1 MNVTVLGA
9 GIVGICVA
17 TTLQQEGHSVTL
29 IDRDEPG
36 TGCSF
41 GNAGMIQCSSVVPLA
56 TPGVVGAVPR
66 MLLDPKQPLV
76 IRWDALAH
84 LFPFLMRFL
93 AAARPAKV
101 EEISAALATIV
112 PRAYDAYEPLLRA
125 AGAHNLVRKAGELY
139 VYKSTASFTGGGF
152 PHELRRRQGIK
163 VQDIPLKDLYDL
175 EPALARDFKHAVYL
189 PKSYQTADPLEIS
202 KALVKLFV
210 GLGGKL
216 ARETVNDIVIGP
228 DGPKYVETN
237 VARHRIDRLVL
248 AMGAYSGALARKLG
262 SPVPLRG
269 ERGYHLMLPDPG
281 VSLRTSVI
289 SGDYKFGI
297 VQMQHGIRLAG
308 TAELARLDAAPNHD
322 RARRLL
328 PLAQEI
334 LPGLGG
340 AEAKPWMGHRPSM
353 PDSLPVICRSP
364 RHRAVYFAFGH
375 GHSGLTLGAMTG
387 RIIGD
392 LVAGRTPELDIAPFD
407 VRRFG

>member
-36 TGCSF
+36 SGCSF

-84 LFPFLMRFL
+84 VFPFLMRFL

-125 AGAHNLVRKAGELY
+125 AGVHNLVRKAGELY
-139 VYKSTASFTGGGF
+139 VYKTTASFTAGRF
-152 PHELRRRQGIK
+152 PHELRRRRGIK

-189 PKSYQTADPLEIS
+189 PESYQTADPLEIS
-202 KALVKLFV
+202 KALAKLFV
-210 GLGGKL
+210 SLGGKL
-216 ARETVNDIVIGP
+216 VRETVNDIVIGP
-228 DGPKYVETN
+228 DGPEYVETN
-237 VARHRIDRLVL
+237 VAHHRIDRLVL
-248 AMGAYSGALARKLG
+248 AMGAYSGALARRLG

-269 ERGYHLMLPDPG
+269 ERGYHLMLPNPG
-281 VSLRTSVI
+281 VSLRSSVI

-328 PLAQEI
+328 PLAREI

-340 AEAKPWMGHRPSM
+340 TEAEPWMGHRPSM

-364 RHRAVYFAFGH
+364 RHRSVYFAFGH

-387 RIIGD
+387 RIIAD
-392 LVAGRTPELDIAPFD
+392 LVAGRAPELDIAPFD
-407 VRRFG
+407 VGRFG

>member
-17 TTLQQEGHSVTL
+17 TTLQQQGHSVTL
-29 IDRDEPG
+29 VDRDDPG
-36 TGCSF
+36 AGCSS

-56 TPGVVGAVPR
+56 TPGVIRSVPR
-66 MLLDPKQPLV
+66 MLLDQKQPLV
-76 IRWDALAH
+76 IRWNALAH
-84 LFPFLMRFL
+84 IFPFLMRFV
-93 AAARPAKV
+93 ASAHPAKV
-101 EEISAALATIV
+101 QKISEALATIV

-125 AGAHNLVRKAGELY
+125 AGARNLVRKAGELY
-139 VYKSTASFTGGGF
+139 VYKSTASFTGGSF
-152 PHELRRRQGIK
+152 PHELRRRQGIE
-163 VQDIPLKDLYDL
+163 VQDIPLRDLYDL
-175 EPALARDFKHAVYL
+175 EPALARDFRHAVYL
-189 PKSYQTADPLEIS
+189 PDSYQTADPLEIS
-202 KALVKLFV
+202 RALVRLFV
-210 GLGGKL
+210 SMGGTF
-216 ARETVNDIVIGP
+216 ARETVTDIVMGP
-228 DGPKYVETN
+228 DGPDYVQTD
-237 VARHRIDRLVL
+237 AGCHRIDHLVL
-248 AMGAYSGALARKLG
+248 AMGAYSGALARRLG

-269 ERGYHLMLPDPG
+269 ERGYHLMLTNPG

-297 VQMQHGIRLAG
+297 LQMQHGIRLAG
-308 TAELARLDAAPNHD
+308 TAELARLDAAPDYD

-328 PLAQEI
+328 PLARQI
-334 LPGLGG
+334 LPGLDG

-364 RHRAVYFAFGH
+364 RHRSVYFAFGH

-392 LVAGRTPELDIAPFD
+392 LVAGRTPDPDVSPFD

>member
-1 MNVTVLGA
+1 MKVTVLGA

-17 TTLQQEGHSVTL
+17 TTLQQQGHSVTL
-29 IDRDEPG
+29 VDRDDPG
-36 TGCSF
+36 AGCSF

-56 TPGVVGAVPR
+56 TPGVIRSVPR

-76 IRWDALAH
+76 IRWNALAH
-84 LFPFLMRFL
+84 IFPFLMRFV
-93 AAARPAKV
+93 ASAHPAKV
-101 EEISAALATIV
+101 QKISEALATIV

-139 VYKSTASFTGGGF
+139 VYKSTASFTGGSF
-152 PHELRRRQGIK
+152 PHELRRRQGME
-163 VQDIPLKDLYDL
+163 VQDIPLRDLYDL
-175 EPALARDFKHAVYL
+175 EPALARDFRHAVYL
-189 PKSYQTADPLEIS
+189 PESYQTADPLEIS
-202 KALVKLFV
+202 RALIRLFV
-210 GLGGKL
+210 SMGGTF
-216 ARETVNDIVIGP
+216 ARETVTDIVMGP
-228 DGPKYVETN
+228 DGPDSVQTDSGC
-237 VARHRIDRLVL
+237 HRIDHLVL
-248 AMGAYSGALARKLG
+248 AMGAYSGALARRLG

-269 ERGYHLMLPDPG
+269 ERGYHLMLTNPG

-297 VQMQHGIRLAG
+297 LQMQHGIRLAG
-308 TAELARLDAAPNHD
+308 TAELARLDAAPDYD

-328 PLAQEI
+328 PLARQI
-334 LPGLGG
+334 LPGLDG

-364 RHRAVYFAFGH
+364 HHRSVYFAFGH

-392 LVAGRTPELDIAPFD
+392 LVAGRTPDLDVSPFD